1 MNYLSAAV
9 TGFALGAGLIVAI
22 GAQNAFVLRQG
33 LLRANVPL
41 VVGLAIAVDMT
52 LILAG
57 CLGLGGLIHAH
68 PGVLKIVAW
77 GGAAFVLAY
86 GLLAF
91 RRALQPGTLNPA
103 DAKPLSAAAAARTIL
118 AVSLLNPHV
127 YVDTVGIVGSV
138 AGQYAGIGRLF
149 FAGGA
154 SAASV
159 TWFCGLVFGARF
171 LRPVFASHMAWRIL
185 DSVIGVVMLLIAAS
199 LARMAL
205 A

>member
-1 MNYLSAAV
+1 MTYSSAGV

-41 VVGLAIAVDMT
+41 VVGLAILVDMT

-77 GGAAFVLAY
+77 AGAAFVLAY
-86 GLLAF
+86 GLMAF
-91 RRALQPGTLNPA
+91 RRALHPGMLSPA
-103 DAKPLSAAAAARTIL
+103 SEKPLSAAAAARTIL

-138 AGQYAGIGRLF
+138 AGQYSGIGRLY

-154 SAASV
+154 AAASV
-159 TWFCGLVFGARF
+159 TWFCGLGFGARF
-171 LRPVFASHMAWRIL
+171 LTPVFASHQAWRIL
-185 DSVIGVVMLLIAAS
+185 DSGIGVVMLLIAAS
-199 LARMAL
+199 LVRMAL